1 MFHTLKRM
9 KIGNSFLNGDQ
20 NNWFL
25 WLWIFFLWEADE
37 RLLNGV
43 WLCRFKIK
51 NTNYK
56 NVWKIS
62 AGHVSQRWD
71 RVWRW
76 CLKRKEPDSG
86 RGENRNSLNLANA
99 AGGVAKP
106 VNPPPVF
113 TTPRIFSLN
122 ISWCHSTKV
131 DSNLNIRPF
140 YLSIERWVCMSNIGI
155 FLGLRMKSDGYNL
168 SLCYIVAF
176 HWLEKRQPKCS
187 L

>member
-25 WLWIFFLWEADE
+25 WLWIFFLWEADQ

-131 DSNLNIRPF
+131 DSNLNIRSF
-140 YLSIERWVCMSNIGI
+140 YLSIECQVVFACQTSAFFLVCGWNRMVTI
-155 FLGLRMKSDGYNL
+155 FRFVILWRFTG
-168 SLCYIVAF
+168 
-176 HWLEKRQPKCS
+176 
-187 L
+187 